1 MTTAVDV
8 NRTPPVSEAPASC
21 AAAPS
26 RPRLNVRSHGRTDPG
41 LKRSNNEDQFLIA
54 ALSKALQIQGSSLEQ
69 AEVQFGDSMGHLFVV
84 ADGCGG
90 HAGGEK
96 ASQLAVRSIEQF
108 VIDTLNWCARL
119 RPAAEGDGLLGEF
132 QKALAQANDRLIR
145 EADRRPELHGMATT
159 LTLAYFLDHDLF
171 VAHVGDSRCYL
182 LRNGL
187 LYRLTRDHTM
197 VAEMVRRGLV
207 KPEDAAHHAYR
218 HVVTNVVGGS
228 DPGVQVEMHK
238 LALEGGDCAA
248 ALLRRPDRDGPR
260 RGDPQCPRHRRSPTR
275 PRRATGW
282 WRWPTRRAARTTSR
296 WWRPLRRAGAG

>member
-1 MTTAVDV
+1 MTSAADV
-8 NRTPPVSEAPASC
+8 KLTTTVADAPASC
-21 AAAPS
+21 AAGPARS
-26 RPRLNVRSHGRTDPG
+26 CLNVRSHGRTDPG

-54 ALSKALQIQGSSLEQ
+54 ALSKALQVQGSSMEQ
-69 AEVQFGDSMGHLFVV
+69 PDVTFGDPLGHLFLV

-108 VIDTLNWCARL
+108 VVDTLNWCAQL

-132 QKALAQANDRLIR
+132 QKALSQANDRLIR

-159 LTLAYFLDHDLF
+159 LTLAYFLGHELF

-238 LALEGGDCAA
+238 LSLESGDCLLLCSDGLTEMVPDTEILNVLVTAQPDPAA
-248 ALLRRPDRDGPR
+248 ACDRLVALANEKGGKDNI
-260 RGDPQCPRHRRSPTR
+260 TVV
-275 PRRATGW
+275 
-282 WRWPTRRAARTTSR
+282 AARFDE
-296 WWRPLRRAGAG
+296 

>member
-1 MTTAVDV
+1 MTASAVDL
-8 NRTPPVSEAPASC
+8 NRTP
-21 AAAPS
+21 AAPPPS
-26 RPRLNVRSHGRTDPG
+26 SCPPARPSLTVHSHGRTDPG
-41 LKRSNNEDQFLIA
+41 LKRPNNEDQFVIA
-54 ALSKALQIQGSSLEQ
+54 ALSKALHVQDSSLEQ
-69 AEVQFGDSMGHLFVV
+69 PEVQFGDPLGHLFVV

-108 VIDTLNWCARL
+108 IVETLNWCAQL
-119 RPAAEGDGLLGEF
+119 RAGQEGDALLGEF
-132 QKALAQANDRLIR
+132 QKALAQANDRLLR

-159 LTLAYFLDHDLF
+159 LTLAYFLHRDLF
-171 VAHVGDSRCYL
+171 VAHVGDSRGYL

-218 HVVTNVVGGS
+218 HVVTNVVGGT

-238 LALEGGDCAA
+238 LVVENGDCLLLCSDGLTEMVPDTEILNVLVTAQPDPAA
-248 ALLRRPDRDGPR
+248 ACDRLVALANEKGGKDNI
-260 RGDPQCPRHRRSPTR
+260 TVVV
-275 PRRATGW
+275 
-282 WRWPTRRAARTTSR
+282 ARFDE
-296 WWRPLRRAGAG
+296 